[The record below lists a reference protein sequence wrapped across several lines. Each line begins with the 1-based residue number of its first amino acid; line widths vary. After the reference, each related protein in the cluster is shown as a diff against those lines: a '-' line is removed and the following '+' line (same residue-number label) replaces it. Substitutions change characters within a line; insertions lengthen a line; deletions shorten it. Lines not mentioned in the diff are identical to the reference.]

1 MACRAWTEFLIGDGT
16 GNDRAQICVSKHHQL
31 PNPTIT
37 IAEKKKPD
45 IFHGD
50 PLLLFQLLLISP
62 HIKSLVLFQYL
73 FFPLSLHT
81 IEFGIHSSQV
91 IQKSFLAGI

>member
-1 MACRAWTEFLIGDGT
+1 MACRAWTEFLIEDGT
-16 GNDRAQICVSKHHQL
+16 GSDHVQICVSKHHQL

-37 IAEKKKPD
+37 IAEKKTD

-50 PLLLFQLLLISP
+50 PLLLFQLLLIFP
-62 HIKSLVLFQYL
+62 HIVIGFIPIP